1 MIYVYIGKDKRSV
14 CNKCVYMESKEQQIL
29 IDFKQLLPIEYARL
43 ESALL
48 SDDPLE
54 KGFALEDA
62 RLLLEHSE
70 SVTAVLIPQR
80 FRLSTARALQT
91 IRFTATEKGVID
103 KIKAEADE
111 LGIKVYLAG
120 GLVRDRLLG
129 KQSSDLD
136 FVVNEKAEDLVKNL
150 AKKYDLSTPVIYGRS
165 EAMAITLDDLPLD
178 FINAEKVI
186 APLRDEK
193 RLEGKEEFSVSLDDV
208 YRRDLTI
215 NSLLWDISKN
225 KIIDY
230 TKRGL
235 NDIEEGRINTIIDP
249 FIKYKI
255 HAFDMLRA
263 LRFAATLGFKIDE
276 RVKDAMKDHAI
287 RVQPRDKGGDVS
299 NRRIRRELRKAAA
312 TKESWTRM
320 KQLLAEVGLF
330 EIVRDDIEDVEE
342 DLRGGI
348 KYDYE

>member
-1 MIYVYIGKDKRSV
+1 
-14 CNKCVYMESKEQQIL
+14 MELKERQIL
-29 IDFKQLLPIEYARL
+29 IEFKQKLPTEYARL

-54 KGFALEDA
+54 RGFALDDA
-62 RLLLEHSE
+62 KLLLQHSE
-70 SVTAVLIPQR
+70 SVTAAITPQR
-80 FRLSTARALQT
+80 FKLSTAKLQT
-91 IRFTATEKGVID
+91 LRFTAQEKEVID
-103 KIKAEADE
+103 KIKEAANE

-129 KQSSDLD
+129 KESSDLD
-136 FVVNEKAEDLVKNL
+136 FVVNEKAEDLVKLLAEKYNL
-150 AKKYDLSTPVIYGRS
+150 PTPVIYGRS
-165 EAMAITLDDLPLD
+165 EAIAITLDDMPLD
-178 FINAEKVI
+178 FINAERVI
-186 APLRDEK
+186 SPLRDQE
-193 RLEGKEEFSVSLDDV
+193 RLEGKEEFSVSLDDI

-215 NSLLWDISKN
+215 NSLLWDINEN

-235 NDIEEGRINTIIDP
+235 SDLEDHRISTIIDP

-263 LRFAATLGFKIDE
+263 LRFAATLGFTVDE
-276 RVKDAMKDHAI
+276 RVKDAMKEQAI
-287 RVQPRDKGGDVS
+287 RVQPRDKGGDIS
-299 NRRIRRELRKAAA
+299 NRRIRRELRKAAT
-312 TKESWTRM
+312 TKESWDRM
-320 KQLLAEVGLF
+320 KRLLADVGLF
-330 EIVRDDIEDVEE
+330 EIVRDDVEDVEQ

>member
-1 MIYVYIGKDKRSV
+1 
-14 CNKCVYMESKEQQIL
+14 MESKERQIL
-29 IDFKQLLPIEYARL
+29 IEFKQKLPIEYARL

-54 KGFALEDA
+54 RGFALEDA
-62 RLLLEHSE
+62 KFLLQHSD
-70 SVTAVLIPQR
+70 SVIATITPRR
-80 FRLSTARALQT
+80 FKLSTAKTLQK
-91 IRFTATEKGVID
+91 IRLTAKEKEVID
-103 KIKAEADE
+103 KVKEVANE

-136 FVVNEKAEDLVKNL
+136 FVVNKGAEELVKLL
-150 AKKYDLSTPVIYGRS
+150 AKKHNLPAPVVYGRS
-165 EAMAITLDDLPLD
+165 EAIAITLDDMPLD
-178 FINAEKVI
+178 FINANRVI
-186 APLRDEK
+186 TPLREEEG
-193 RLEGKEEFSVSLDDV
+193 LEGKEEFSISLDDV

-215 NSLLWDISKN
+215 NSLLWDINEN
-225 KIIDY
+225 KILDY

-235 NDIEEGRINTIIDP
+235 SDLKEGRINTIIDP

-263 LRFAATLGFKIDE
+263 LRFAATLDFEIDK
-276 RVKDAMKDHAI
+276 RVKDAMKEQAT
-287 RVQPRDKGGDVS
+287 RVRPRDKGGDVS
-299 NRRIRRELRKAAA
+299 NRRIRRELRKAAV
-312 TKESWTRM
+312 TKEHWEKM

-330 EIVRDDIEDVEE
+330 EVVRSDIDDVEE